1 MGVLILRRLAAM
13 FAVLLVLTAVI
24 FLLRQ
29 LTPANPARVALGP
42 RASTGALE
50 EYSRELGLNEPLVV
64 QYFTYL
70 NDVAHGDF
78 QVSVRTR
85 RAVSEDLVAFVPA
98 TLELALYGI
107 MFAAAG
113 GLLLGVLSAARWR
126 GSGVVRNVM
135 MLGASVPVFLLA
147 FAFILVL
154 SRNFGWLPGTGRSSL
169 RDMPSGPTRL
179 LTVDAILHGRADAF
193 WNALR
198 HLILPAATIGLA
210 SAVAIG
216 RVLRSSL
223 RASLES
229 DYVRTARAKG
239 LAERLVLRRHAL
251 RNASGPA
258 MTMAGLQLGLM
269 FAGVVIVEQI
279 FAWPGIGWY
288 TAQSIPTNDF
298 AAIAAVTLILGS
310 LYVAVNTAVD
320 IAQMLADPRTRR

>member
-223 RASLES
+223 RASLDS

>member
-98 TLELALYGI
+98 TMELALYGI

-223 RASLES
+223 RASLDS

-251 RNASGPA
+251 RNSSGPA

>member
-216 RVLRSSL
+216 RVLRSTL
-223 RASLES
+223 RASLDS

>member
-1 MGVLILRRLAAM
+1 MAVLILRRLAAM
-13 FAVLLVLTAVI
+13 FVVLLVLTAVI

-42 RASTGALE
+42 QASIGAVE
-50 EYSRELGLNEPLVV
+50 EYSRELGLDKPLVV

-70 NDVAHGDF
+70 NDVVHGDF
-78 QVSVRTR
+78 QISVRTR
-85 RAVSEDLVAFVPA
+85 RAVSEDLAAFVPA
-98 TLELALYGI
+98 TMELALYGI
-107 MFAAAG
+107 IFATVG
-113 GLLLGVLSAARWR
+113 GLLVGVLSAGRWR
-126 GSGVVRNVM
+126 GSGVIRNVM
-135 MLGASVPVFLLA
+135 MLGASVPTFLLA
-147 FAFILVL
+147 FAFILVF
-154 SRNFGWLPGTGRSSL
+154 SRHLGWLPGTGRSSL
-169 RDMPSGPTRL
+169 ADMPSGPTHL
-179 LTVDAILHGRADAF
+179 LTVDALLHVRFDAF

-198 HLILPAATIGLA
+198 HLILPASTIALA

-223 RASLES
+223 RSSLDS
-229 DYVRTARAKG
+229 DYVRTARSKG
-239 LAERLVLRRHAL
+239 LAERLVVRRHAL

-269 FAGVVIVEQI
+269 FAGVVIIEQI

-320 IAQMLADPRTRR
+320 IAQLLADPRIRR

>member
-1 MGVLILRRLAAM
+1 MTVLILRRLAAM
-13 FAVLLVLTAVI
+13 VVVLLVLTAVI

-29 LTPANPARVALGP
+29 ITPANPARVALGP
-42 RASTGALE
+42 QASIGAVE
-50 EYSRELGLNEPLVV
+50 EYSRELGLDQPLVV

-70 NDVAHGDF
+70 NDIAHGDF

-85 RAVSEDLVAFVPA
+85 RAVSEDLAAFVPA
-98 TLELALYGI
+98 TMELALYGI
-107 MFAAAG
+107 MFAALG
-113 GLLLGVLSAARWR
+113 GLVLGVVSAARWR

-135 MLGASVPVFLLA
+135 LMGASVPSFLLA
-147 FAFILVL
+147 FGLILVL
-154 SRNFGWLPGTGRSSL
+154 SRNLGWLPGTGRSSL
-169 RDMPSGPTRL
+169 PDMPEGPTQL
-179 LTVDAILHGRADAF
+179 LTVDAVLHGRPDAF
-193 WNALR
+193 LNALR
-198 HLILPAATIGLA
+198 HLILPSVTIGLA

-223 RASLES
+223 HASLDS

-310 LYVAVNTAVD
+310 LYVIVNTAVD
-320 IAQMLADPRTRR
+320 IAQMLADPRIRR

>member
-1 MGVLILRRLAAM
+1 MLILRRLAAM
-13 FAVLLVLTAVI
+13 LAVLLVLTAVI
-24 FLLRQ
+24 FMLRQ

-42 RASTGALE
+42 RASIGAVE

-85 RAVSEDLVAFVPA
+85 RAVSEDLAAFVPA

-107 MFAAAG
+107 MFAASG

-126 GSGVVRNVM
+126 GSGVIRNVM

-169 RDMPSGPTRL
+169 ADMPSGPTRL

-198 HLILPAATIGLA
+198 HLMLPSATIGLA

-223 RASLES
+223 RASLDS

>member
-198 HLILPAATIGLA
+198 HLVLPAATIGLA

-223 RASLES
+223 RASLDS

-251 RNASGPA
+251 RNSSGPA

-298 AAIAAVTLILGS
+298 AAIAAVTLILGG

>member
-1 MGVLILRRLAAM
+1 MGALILRRLAAM

-223 RASLES
+223 RASLDS

>member
-98 TLELALYGI
+98 TMELALYGI

-169 RDMPSGPTRL
+169 ADMPSGPTRL

-223 RASLES
+223 RASLDS

>member
-1 MGVLILRRLAAM
+1 MGVLILRRLVAM

-42 RASTGALE
+42 RASMGALE

-85 RAVSEDLVAFVPA
+85 RAVSEDLIAFVPA

-223 RASLES
+223 RASLDS

>member
-13 FAVLLVLTAVI
+13 LAVLLVLTAVI

-223 RASLES
+223 RASLDS

>member
-13 FAVLLVLTAVI
+13 LAVLLVLTAVI

-98 TLELALYGI
+98 TMELALYGI

-223 RASLES
+223 RASLDS

>member
-1 MGVLILRRLAAM
+1 MGALILRRLAAM

-223 RASLES
+223 RASLDS

-298 AAIAAVTLILGS
+298 AAIAAVTLILGT

>member
-13 FAVLLVLTAVI
+13 LAVLLVLTAVI

-98 TLELALYGI
+98 TMELALYGI

-147 FAFILVL
+147 FAFILVF
-154 SRNFGWLPGTGRSSL
+154 SRYFGWLPGTGRSSL

-223 RASLES
+223 RASLDS

>member
-1 MGVLILRRLAAM
+1 MLILRRLAAM

-98 TLELALYGI
+98 TMELALYGI

-223 RASLES
+223 RASLDS

>member
-1 MGVLILRRLAAM
+1 MGALILRRLAAM

-98 TLELALYGI
+98 TMELALYGI

-223 RASLES
+223 RASLDS

>member
-107 MFAAAG
+107 IFAASG

-126 GSGVVRNVM
+126 GSGVIRNVM

-154 SRNFGWLPGTGRSSL
+154 SRNLGWLPGTGRSSL

-223 RASLES
+223 RASLDS

>member
-98 TLELALYGI
+98 TMELALYGI

-223 RASLES
+223 RASLDS

>member
-13 FAVLLVLTAVI
+13 LAVLLVLTAVI

-98 TLELALYGI
+98 TMELALYGI

-223 RASLES
+223 RASLDS

-320 IAQMLADPRTRR
+320 IAQMLADPRARR

>member
-13 FAVLLVLTAVI
+13 LAVLLVLTAVI

-98 TLELALYGI
+98 TMELALYGI

-223 RASLES
+223 RASLDS

-310 LYVAVNTAVD
+310 LYVTVNTAVD

>member
-1 MGVLILRRLAAM
+1 MAVLILRRLAAM

-42 RASTGALE
+42 QASTGAVE
-50 EYSRELGLNEPLVV
+50 EYSRELGLNKPLVV

-85 RAVSEDLVAFVPA
+85 RAVSEDLAKFVPA

-107 MFAAAG
+107 IFAASG

-126 GSGVVRNVM
+126 GSGVIRNVM
-135 MLGASVPVFLLA
+135 MLGASVPAFLLA
-147 FAFILVL
+147 FAFILIF
-154 SRNFGWLPGTGRSSL
+154 SRHFGWLPGTGRSSL
-169 RDMPSGPTRL
+169 GDMPSGPTRL
-179 LTVDAILHGRADAF
+179 LTVDALLHGRVDAF
-193 WNALR
+193 LNALR
-198 HLILPAATIGLA
+198 HLILPSATIGLA

-223 RASLES
+223 RASFDS

-239 LAERLVLRRHAL
+239 LAERLVVRRHAL

-320 IAQMLADPRTRR
+320 IAQLLADPRIRR